1 MDSTLPDRRL
11 DDPEE
16 GREALARLNEATRRW
31 RLREKGR
38 GRCATGVAALDTLLG
53 GGWPHGRVAELV
65 GPGSSGGTAV
75 AAATLAAASA
85 RGELTAWL
93 DPADAFDPASAA
105 AAGVDLERVLWVR
118 PRGLEE
124 TVRAAELVLDLCGFP
139 VVVVDVTGV
148 PGGRRAAPLRLRL
161 ARATERAGAAA
172 LVLTARPWLGTLAG
186 VTLALGRGG
195 ARWAGGEGQRWLD
208 GIVLRAKVERGES
221 GRGAGM
227 RSAAWRRA
235 AGE

>member
-1 MDSTLPDRRL
+1 MLPDRQL
-11 DDPEE
+11 NDPEE
-16 GREALARLNEATRRW
+16 GQEVLARLTEATRRW

-38 GRCATGVAALDTLLG
+38 GRCATGSVALDALLG
-53 GGWPHGRVAELV
+53 GGWPQGKVSELI

-75 AAATLAAASA
+75 AAATLAAACA

-105 AAGVDLERVLWVR
+105 AAGVDLDHVLWVR

-124 TVRAAELVLDLCGFP
+124 TVRAAELVLELCGFP

-148 PGGRRAAPLRLRL
+148 PAGSRRTAPLRLRL
-161 ARATERAGAAA
+161 ARAVERAGAAA
-172 LVLTARPWLGTLAG
+172 LVLAARPWLGTLAG
-186 VTLALGRGG
+186 ITVAMGRGG
-195 ARWAGGEGQRWLD
+195 ARWAEGEGGRWLE
-208 GIVLRAKVERGES
+208 GIAVRARVERGEA
-221 GRGAGM
+221 GRGADA
-227 RSAAWRRA
+227 RPAAWRRA

>member
-1 MDSTLPDRRL
+1 MTSDRRL

-16 GREALARLNEATRRW
+16 GREALARLREDTRRW
-31 RLREKGR
+31 RLRELGR
-38 GRCATGVAALDTLLG
+38 GRCATGRAALDALLG
-53 GGWPHGRVAELV
+53 GGWPQGKASELV

-75 AAATLAAASA
+75 AAATLAAAGA

-93 DPADAFDPASAA
+93 DPADAFDPASAT

-124 TVRAAELVLDLCGFP
+124 TVRAAELVLELCGFP
-139 VVVVDVTGV
+139 VVVVDVTGL

-161 ARATERAGAAA
+161 ARAVERAGATA
-172 LVLTARPWLGTLAG
+172 LVLSARPWLGTLAG

-195 ARWAGGEGQRWLD
+195 ARWAGDEGQRWME
-208 GIVLRAKVERGES
+208 GIVLRARVERGEA
-221 GRGAGM
+221 GRGADA
-227 RSAAWRRA
+227 RPAAWRRRA